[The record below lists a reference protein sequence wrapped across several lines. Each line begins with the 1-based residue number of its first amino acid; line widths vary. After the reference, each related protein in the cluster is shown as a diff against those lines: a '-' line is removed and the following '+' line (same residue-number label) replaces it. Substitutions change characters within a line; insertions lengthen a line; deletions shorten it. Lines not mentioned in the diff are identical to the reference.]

1 MYMKYYT
8 YIEYHF
14 QEDANDMAAH
24 IDILEAITWKQLQ
37 NHFGFYLSITN
48 IALQS
53 FARYLESPEDLPYSQ
68 NAYSC
73 IVEFVLSLIHFYM

>member
-1 MYMKYYT
+1 MYMKYIYYT

-24 IDILEAITWKQLQ
+24 IYVLEAITWKQLQ
-37 NHFGFYLSITN
+37 KHFGFYLSITN

-53 FARYLESPEDLPYSQ
+53 FARYLESPEDPPYS
-68 NAYSC
+68 
-73 IVEFVLSLIHFYM
+73 

>member
-1 MYMKYYT
+1 MYLKSKLLDTPYIYYT

-24 IDILEAITWKQLQ
+24 IDILQAISWKQLQ
-37 NHFGFYLSITN
+37 KHFGFYLSITN

-53 FARYLESPEDLPYSQ
+53 FARYLESPEDLPYS
-68 NAYSC
+68 
-73 IVEFVLSLIHFYM
+73 